1 VLEKTFS
8 DLENIISQPFS
19 HLEICCRLFMS
30 FPFNFLGILT
40 HRIGH
45 INHYILMQFSADFF
59 CVKSKKILNIVL
71 TFATFPASFCL
82 LGFAG

>member
-19 HLEICCRLFMS
+19 RLELCCHLFMS

-45 INHYILMQFSADFF
+45 INHYILMQFSAEFF
-59 CVKSKKILNIVL
+59 CVKRKKFLNIVL